1 MKSTDLEQYMI
12 KSEKLINDFQYES
25 YVCIILTRL
34 IAPGLSRSFALILM
48 MNFGDFPFAEA
59 YSITPSV
66 TDLRKPQVSIK
77 SALSFSYPLNQ

>member
-12 KSEKLINDFQYES
+12 KSEKLINDLQYES
-25 YVCIILTRL
+25 YVCIIWTRL
-34 IAPGLSRSFALILM
+34 IAPGLSRSFALMLM
-48 MNFGDFPFAEA
+48 MNFGEA

-66 TDLRKPQVSIK
+66 TDLSKPQVNIK